1 MAFGQRRW
9 TVRTKVVVV
18 LLVLL
23 VIATPI
29 IGPFTFYGTL
39 VPHLTPL
46 IPKPDGVP
54 SDAEAAHDW
63 KGPGLYWRWE
73 RKLPSGRANWSLA
86 EDRWVGVSF
95 DALNPDNA
103 IAPPRFHF
111 TNYIND
117 EIDFSY
123 AGSGASHCSI
133 HTSKISA
140 EEMIA
145 ARELLAEAH
154 VAAKGDVERRLIT
167 LSQNFLDQP
176 LPKPG
181 EHPCGGR

>member
-9 TVRTKVVVV
+9 TVRTKVVVI

-73 RKLPSGRANWSLA
+73 RKLPLGRANWSLA
-86 EDRWVGVSF
+86 EGLWVGVSF
-95 DALNPDNA
+95 YAPNPDNA

-145 ARELLAEAH
+145 ARELLAEVH